1 MNRITKWRVKR
12 KINRLSAEL
21 TKITNEILE
30 VKERTKIVSAT
41 NKTLSWSEY
50 IALRD
55 MHMDRVI
62 SDILRKES
70 KLY

>member
-70 KLY
+70 K

>member
-30 VKERTKIVSAT
+30 VKERTKSVTAT

-70 KLY
+70 K

>member
-30 VKERTKIVSAT
+30 VKERTKIVSET
-41 NKTLSWSEY
+41 NKTLSWSDY

-55 MHMDRVI
+55 MHMDRTI
-62 SDILRKES
+62 SDILRKEG
-70 KLY
+70 K

>member
-62 SDILRKES
+62 SDILRKEG
-70 KLY
+70 K